1 MSSLGVS
8 QSGMRGCLPAT
19 SAPVPNLTHF
29 QNRCLF
35 RHKRPVN
42 MTDTQNDKTCY
53 SLNRRHE
60 QATVSILCCSTNWIA
75 IVAWSGCQSLQLSS
89 IIDQSTAGTLGYQWP
104 M

>member
-35 RHKRPVN
+35 RHRAPSTRQTVL
-42 MTDTQNDKTCY
+42 MTFKSNYTLVMNDIQY
-53 SLNRRHE
+53 SG
-60 QATVSILCCSTNWIA
+60 S
-75 IVAWSGCQSLQLSS
+75 
-89 IIDQSTAGTLGYQWP
+89 YP
-104 M
+104 